1 MTSPPDLDRDVTRT
15 RAAAHVLQIDRIEL
29 VGGGRTVSFGPGL
42 NIVRGDITTGKT
54 TLVRLL
60 RALLSTVP
68 RNLPP
73 EVASVRFLRGDL
85 RLGGAEWRVLRPLT
99 TTRDTPVELAKRN
112 SQTGDLDEAVRVP
125 AAGREASYSR
135 FLLERLSLPLVSVP
149 TARQEPTASMTPV
162 SAADWLGY
170 CIVTGDDLDSQVFGH
185 LQPFRD
191 YKRRW
196 VFELVY
202 GLYDVQTAQVQAELR
217 GLQMRLD
224 ATRRETEIVDTF
236 LTDTPFADRGDLL
249 ESLLHRQEQL
259 AAAEAQQAEL
269 AGTMTADSDVTVVR
283 EALLAATADRD
294 GLREEHRNLT
304 HQLADLEDLRKQL
317 QSQSA
322 RLTRAIVADEWLVDF
337 EFVVCPRCGAGVDD
351 HRADTGHC
359 YLCLQPQRLVGAPDA
374 LLAEQDRVMSQ
385 LQETDMVLDNRRA
398 LLEQVDERIGQA
410 DDAVGRLSAELDH
423 RTASFVSARASAIRG
438 HAEQLA
444 AVLADIDRLREY
456 LQLFDRRDTRV
467 ADQDAMATR
476 IEELQAEIDAAELSQ
491 TDADEHIAAL
501 ERRLLDYLEE
511 LHIPLLSD
519 LLTVRVSGPTW
530 LPHVSNR
537 SFDELSSQGL
547 KTLVN
552 AAHALAHHTVAID
565 RGLPLPG
572 LLVLDGLSANAGRE
586 GFDGARIEDLYRLL
600 DRVSREYEG
609 LLQIIAVDNQLP
621 AAVVADLEDRVVLT
635 LSQKDRLIQAV
646 PSQLS
651 EDQDRQDDEGPVL
664 P

>member
-15 RAAAHVLQIDRIEL
+15 RAAAHVLQVDRIEL
-29 VGGGRTVSFGPGL
+29 VGGDRTVHFRPGL

-60 RALLSTVP
+60 RALLSNVP

-73 EVASVRFLRGDL
+73 EAASIRFLRGDL
-85 RLGGAEWRVLRPLT
+85 RLGGALWSVLRPLS
-99 TTRDTPVELAKRN
+99 TTRDAPVELARRDP
-112 SQTGDLDEAVRVP
+112 QTGELDEAVRVP
-125 AAGREASYSR
+125 AAGREVSYSR

-149 TARQEPTASMTPV
+149 IARQEPTASMTPV

-202 GLYDVQTAQVQAELR
+202 GLYDVQIAQLHAELR

-224 ATRRETEIVDTF
+224 AMQRETEIVDTF
-236 LTDTPFADRGDLL
+236 LSDTPFADRGDLL
-249 ESLLHRQEQL
+249 AELLQRQEQL
-259 AAAEAQQAEL
+259 SAVEAQQTVL
-269 AGTMTADSDVTVVR
+269 AGAITADSDVTVVR

-294 GLREEHRNLT
+294 GMREEQRNLT
-304 HQLADLEDLRKQL
+304 RQIADLQDLRKQL

-337 EFVVCPRCGAGVDD
+337 EFVVCPRCGAAVDD
-351 HRADTGHC
+351 HRTDAGHC

-374 LLAEQDRVMSQ
+374 LLAEQDRVTSQ
-385 LQETDMVLDNRRA
+385 LQETDMVLDSRRA
-398 LLEQVDERIGQA
+398 VLDELTERIAGA
-410 DDAVGRLSAELDH
+410 DDAVNRLSAELDH
-423 RTASFVSARASAIRG
+423 RTASFVSAQTSAIRRQ
-438 HAEQLA
+438 AEQVA
-444 AVLADIDRLREY
+444 AVRADIDRLDEY
-456 LQLFDRRDTRV
+456 LRLFDRRDTR
-467 ADQDAMATR
+467 AGDQHAIQTR
-476 IEELQAEIDAAELSQ
+476 IDELQAEVDAGEFSRIV
-491 TDADEHIAAL
+491 ADEHIAAL
-501 ERRLLDYLEE
+501 ERRLLEYLEE

-609 LLQIIAVDNQLP
+609 LLQIIAVDNEIP
-621 AAVVADLEDRVVLT
+621 TAVAADLEGRVVLT
-635 LSQKDRLIQAV
+635 LSQEDRLIQAS

-651 EDQDRQDDEGPVL
+651 EDQDS
-664 P
+664 